1 MKPVFDSFSEPR
13 TDRRKFLLGLLF
25 CSAAGIAQWRR
36 PYKTLDYLGRNKLD
50 DLVPKKIGPWNFV
63 AASGLVLPPDDPY
76 LNSIYSQLLTRVY
89 SDGQNP
95 PIMLL
100 LAQSGSQ
107 TGFLQI
113 HRPETCY
120 TAGGYQISPLAPHS
134 VQVGTKVVHA
144 NSMDAWGNGAPE
156 HVVYWTRIGNMM
168 PLSWRE
174 QKIAVAKQNL
184 EGVVPDAILVRF
196 SMVNNDAD
204 AARASID
211 SFIRAMIDSVAP
223 NLRSVFI
230 A

>member
-1 MKPVFDSFSEPR
+1 
-13 TDRRKFLLGLLF
+13 
-25 CSAAGIAQWRR
+25 
-36 PYKTLDYLGRNKLD
+36 
-50 DLVPKKIGPWNFV
+50 
-63 AASGLVLPPDDPY
+63 
-76 LNSIYSQLLTRVY
+76 
-89 SDGQNP
+89 
-95 PIMLL
+95 
-100 LAQSGSQ
+100 
-107 TGFLQI
+107 
-113 HRPETCY
+113 
-120 TAGGYQISPLAPHS
+120 
-134 VQVGTKVVHA
+134 
-144 NSMDAWGNGAPE
+144 
-156 HVVYWTRIGNMM
+156 M